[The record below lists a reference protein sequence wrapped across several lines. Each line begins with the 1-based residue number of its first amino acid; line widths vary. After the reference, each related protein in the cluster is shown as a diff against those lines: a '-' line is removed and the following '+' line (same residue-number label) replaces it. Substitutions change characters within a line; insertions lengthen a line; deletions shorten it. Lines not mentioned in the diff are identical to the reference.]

1 MLIDYGDDTENN
13 ASLRCYGSARAHHIV
28 FAAVMTRHCHEAITN
43 VVNTMGFSGIPGPM
57 PALLPLCNV

>member
-13 ASLRCYGSARAHHIV
+13 ASLRCYASARAHHIV